1 MEENNINKCKI
12 LVVDDEEV
20 IRELLIRTL
29 ESKGFNVETVENGLI
44 ALEKIKTNVFDVLIT
59 DLKMPK
65 INGIDVLKEIKKSNP
80 FTEVIIITGYPT
92 IEAAVEAMRIGAA
105 DFISKPFDLE
115 TIHSIIKRI
124 LEKQKVGINY
134 LKLSELEALLN
145 IYNALIVTND
155 LEYMLES
162 VLDAALEITKSKRGS
177 ILLLEKE
184 TQELRIKAARGLSQ
198 EIIDTTRIKIGEGL
212 SGKVAQEGVLLSTDD
227 IERDT
232 TAKIQSGLSRYESE
246 PFVSIPIKR
255 HSQKDVLGVINL
267 TNRISKEKFTAR
279 ELVLLTVV
287 AGHLAVIIENSNLYN
302 YLQDNLKDLK
312 QTVEELKTTQTQLI
326 QSEKL
331 AALGRFASGVAH
343 EVKNPLG
350 IILGGMEYLEFK
362 MPDAK
367 EEAKIAMQKI
377 KESTL
382 RADVIVQNLLKLSRP
397 SELKTE
403 KMNPEDLIKETMS
416 LFKFTELKN
425 NIKIA
430 TDFTQGQ
437 ILVDVDKNQ
446 MQQVLFNVLMNAVEA
461 MQKGGEIKIKVYRA
475 VTTEIPS
482 QKEYCVIEIS
492 DTGEGIAKE
501 NLAKMFEPFFTTKK
515 ERKGNGLG
523 LSISKMIVERHNG
536 SLTIES
542 EPGKGAEVKIVL
554 PAAN

>member
-1 MEENNINKCKI
+1 MEENNTNKCKI

-20 IRELLIRTL
+20 IRELLIRIL

-155 LEYMLES
+155 LEYMLGS

-198 EIIDTTRIKIGEGL
+198 EIIDTTRIKIGEGI

-227 IERDT
+227 IEMDT

-246 PFVSIPIKR
+246 PFVSIPIRR

-279 ELVLLTVV
+279 ELVLLTIV
-287 AGHLAVIIENSNLYN
+287 AGHVAVIIENSNLYN
-302 YLQDNLKDLK
+302 NLQDNLKDLK
-312 QTVEELKTTQTQLI
+312 QKVEELNSTQTQLI

-350 IILGGMEYLEFK
+350 IILGGMEYLESK
-362 MPDAK
+362 MPDIK
-367 EEAKIAMQKI
+367 EEIKIAMQKI

-382 RADVIVQNLLKLSRP
+382 RADAIVQNLLKLSRP

-403 KMNPEDLIKETMS
+403 KIKPEDLIKETMF

-425 NIKIA
+425 NIKIV
-430 TDFTQGQ
+430 TDFSQEQ
-437 ILVDVDKNQ
+437 IFVEVDKNQ
-446 MQQVLFNVLMNAVEA
+446 IQQVLFNILMNAVEA
-461 MQKGGEIKIKVYRA
+461 MQNGGEIKIKVYRA
-475 VTTEIPS
+475 VTTEISS
-482 QKEYCVIEIS
+482 QKEYCVIEIT
-492 DTGEGIAKE
+492 DTGGGITKE

-515 ERKGNGLG
+515 DRKGNGLG

-542 EPGKGAEVKIVL
+542 EPGKGTNVKIVL